1 MKGYLLFEDGDV
13 LEGKAFG
20 DTRTRAGEICFC
32 THMAGYENILTD
44 PVNSNLIINMTYPLI
59 GNYGFSK
66 EDIAKFDSN
75 KGTMPMG
82 MIVKDYSEAPNHFEC
97 VETIAKMF
105 ERYGIFGLSYGDTRF
120 VTRKITQS
128 TKPLRCLLTT
138 EQPTTDLLEKHFK
151 APTDGVGGEIRL
163 SYGASNGCADEVLP
177 YSVKA
182 DVLLKTLNEKKPQAI
197 HISHAGGSMDK
208 LTETID
214 AIKSLVEYVRT
225 TTSDNQASSPQLTAT
240 GLGALLLAM
249 AASNSEAV
257 KPVRLANG
265 YRGTNYPVMD
275 KQTGK
280 VFMADYSM
288 GYAIPTDALPD
299 ALICTHINI
308 NDNTVAGFMLKD
320 CTNIKGR
327 LFNGGDANA

>member
-44 PVNSNLIINMTYPLI
+44 PVNSDLIINMTYPLI
-59 GNYGFSK
+59 GNYGFSA
-66 EDIAKFDSN
+66 EDIANFESN
-75 KGTMPMG
+75 KDTMPMG

-128 TKPLRCLLTT
+128 EKPLRCLLTT
-138 EQPTTDLLEKHFK
+138 EQPTPDLLEKHFK
-151 APTDGVGGEIRL
+151 APVDSVGGEIRL
-163 SYGASNGCADEVLP
+163 SYGASSGCADDLFP

-182 DVLLKTLNEKKPQAI
+182 DTLIQTVNEKKPEFIQ
-197 HISHAGGSMDK
+197 ISHAGGNVDK
-208 LTETID
+208 LSETINS
-214 AIKSLVEYVRT
+214 IKALIEYVRAAT
-225 TTSDNQASSPQLTAT
+225 ANNETAAPQLIAK
-240 GLGALLLAM
+240 GLGAVLLAM
-249 AASNSEAV
+249 SAGDGQAV
-257 KPVRLANG
+257 KPIRLANG

-275 KQTGK
+275 KQSGK
-280 VFMADYSM
+280 VFMADYSI
-288 GYAIPTDALPD
+288 GYAIPMDALSEG
-299 ALICTHINI
+299 LTCTHINI
-308 NDNTVAGFMLKD
+308 NDNTVAGFTLKD
-320 CTNIKGR
+320 CANIKGR